1 LARRTAGDRKAKR
14 RKSDQ
19 RRDDLCAGAVRCIE
33 RLCNKSSVIKKYVQ
47 IGY

>member
-1 LARRTAGDRKAKR
+1 MANTLESLRN
-14 RKSDQ
+14 
-19 RRDDLCAGAVRCIE
+19 GAVGFIE